1 MRKLLVAL
9 SIIGITSGMAYSNG
23 FQINEQGAKA
33 LGMGGAF
40 VAQADDPSAVY
51 FNPAGITQLEGTQ
64 FSLGAS
70 PIAPMATF
78 DSDGKTTAL
87 TGKGNINTDGE
98 KQIFYIPNFYLTRK
112 IGDNFAFGVGIF
124 SNFGLATDWPDDW
137 EGRFT
142 TTNAE
147 ITTISLNPVLA
158 YKISDKLSIAAG
170 VVVQKIDVT
179 LENRVILGFNPPSSI
194 TTEGHTTLE
203 ADSHAYGWN
212 VGLLFK
218 PTENLS
224 IGASYRSRIKQK
236 LDGTATTDNVTSGAL
251 VDKDNGHADL
261 TLPDIAYIGLAWTN
275 KTWTFELDGQWTGWS
290 SYEKFQVDFD
300 TAHLGKTQIVK
311 PKHWKDVWAIR
322 FGTQYKLNDTV
333 SLRAGIIRD
342 YSPIDDEY
350 LDPLVPSGD
359 RWLYAAGIGLNFGN
373 LTVDLA
379 YNYLQDEE
387 RRYDNFNGDIYAGST
402 KVGHVT
408 GTFKDVH
415 AHIFGVNVSYKF

>member
-51 FNPAGITQLEGTQ
+51 FNPAGITQLAGTQ
-64 FSLGAS
+64 FSLGVS
-70 PIAPMATF
+70 PIAPRATF
-78 DSDGKTTAL
+78 DSDGKTTAV
-87 TGKGNINTDGE
+87 TGKGDIDTDGE
-98 KQIFYIPNFYLTRK
+98 KQTFYIPNFYLTQK
-112 IGDNFAFGVGIF
+112 IGNNFAFGVGIF

-170 VVVQKIDVT
+170 VVIQKMDVT
-179 LENRVILGFNPPSSI
+179 LENRVILNVSPFI
-194 TTEGHTTLE
+194 EGRTTLD

-236 LDGTATTDNVTSGAL
+236 LDGTATTIKLTNGAL
-251 VDKDNGHADL
+251 LDKDNGHADL

-290 SYEKFQVDFD
+290 SYDKLQVDFD
-300 TAHLGKTQIVK
+300 TSHLGRNQIVK
-311 PKHWKDVWAIR
+311 QKNWNDVWAIR

-342 YSPIDDEY
+342 YSPIDDQY

-379 YNYLQDEE
+379 YNYLQDED
-387 RRYDNFNGDIYAGST
+387 RRYDNFNGDIYAGTT